1 MKKVKAKVNE
11 QSSSLIQLL
20 GMLLIGFAVLDFALS
35 WMGVNLTSFM
45 GPISRFS
52 PMIVGFIGL
61 ALIKEKMTK
70 EFTTN
75 LSIKKNSSGDP
86 LIKIGGLK

>member
-1 MKKVKAKVNE
+1 MKKVKAEANK

-20 GMLLIGFAVLDFALS
+20 GMLMIGFAVLDFALS

-61 ALIKEKMTK
+61 GLINMW
-70 EFTTN
+70 
-75 LSIKKNSSGDP
+75 KND
-86 LIKIGGLK
+86 

>member
-1 MKKVKAKVNE
+1 MKNKLVKTKETSHGSKFVE
-11 QSSSLIQLL
+11 LL
-20 GMLLIGFAVLDFALS
+20 GMLLIGFAIVDFVSS

-61 ALIKEKMTK
+61 ALINMG
-70 EFTTN
+70 
-75 LSIKKNSSGDP
+75 KND
-86 LIKIGGLK
+86 

>member
-1 MKKVKAKVNE
+1 MKKVKAEANK

-20 GMLLIGFAVLDFALS
+20 GMLMIGFVVLDFALS
-35 WMGVNLTSFM
+35 WMGINLTSFM

-61 ALIKEKMTK
+61 ALINMG
-70 EFTTN
+70 
-75 LSIKKNSSGDP
+75 KND
-86 LIKIGGLK
+86 

>member
-1 MKKVKAKVNE
+1 MKKVKTKVNE

-20 GMLLIGFAVLDFALS
+20 GMLMIGFAVLDFALS

-45 GPISRFS
+45 GPISSLS

-61 ALIKEKMTK
+61 GLINMG
-70 EFTTN
+70 
-75 LSIKKNSSGDP
+75 KNE
-86 LIKIGGLK
+86 

>member
-1 MKKVKAKVNE
+1 MKKVKAEANK

-20 GMLLIGFAVLDFALS
+20 GMLMIGFAVLDFALS
-35 WMGVNLTSFM
+35 WMGINLTSFM

-61 ALIKEKMTK
+61 GLINMG
-70 EFTTN
+70 
-75 LSIKKNSSGDP
+75 KND
-86 LIKIGGLK
+86 

>member
-1 MKKVKAKVNE
+1 MKKVKAEANK

-20 GMLLIGFAVLDFALS
+20 GMLMIGFAVLDFALS

-61 ALIKEKMTK
+61 GLINMG
-70 EFTTN
+70 
-75 LSIKKNSSGDP
+75 KNE
-86 LIKIGGLK
+86 

>member
-1 MKKVKAKVNE
+1 MKKVKTKVNE

-20 GMLLIGFAVLDFALS
+20 GMLMIGFAVLDFALS

-61 ALIKEKMTK
+61 GLINMG
-70 EFTTN
+70 
-75 LSIKKNSSGDP
+75 KND
-86 LIKIGGLK
+86 